1 MILISTVIRSVIAVG
16 DCRGGFR
23 PISVLRFG
31 MIVRSAGDGMIV
43 RSAGG
48 GMIVRSAEESD
59 ELLDEFPLVV
69 VESVDPLLFRTT
81 FLVLAIYQ

>member
-1 MILISTVIRSVIAVG
+1 MIVRSA
-16 DCRGGFR
+16 DGGMIVR
-23 PISVLRFG
+23 SADGG
-31 MIVRSAGDGMIV
+31 MIVRSAGVGMIV

-69 VESVDPLLFRTT
+69 VESVDRLLFRTT